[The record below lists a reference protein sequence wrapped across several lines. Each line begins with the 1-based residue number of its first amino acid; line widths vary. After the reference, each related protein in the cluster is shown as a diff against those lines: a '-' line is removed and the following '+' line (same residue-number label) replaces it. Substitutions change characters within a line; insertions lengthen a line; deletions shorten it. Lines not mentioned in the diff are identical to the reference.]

1 MMQDLRGLIK
11 KTKEDLSKLTGLEP
25 SSTIKTVREGSEW
38 VIDVE
43 MVEKHSIPDGM
54 DILATYEVRVDEEG
68 EVAGFTR
75 KGMRKRM
82 ETAGE

>member
-1 MMQDLRGLIK
+1 MQDLKGLIK
-11 KTKEDLSKLTGLEP
+11 KTKEDLSRLTGLEP
-25 SSTIKTVREGSEW
+25 SSTIKAAREGSEW

-68 EVAGFTR
+68 EVVGFTR